1 MFRLPRRRFPGALYN
16 SLHSIHGPTSPHSPG
31 ATRAAQ
37 PSGQPAG
44 ARPTYLLQ
52 GHRLRGRTR
61 TSSPSGGC
69 PLGCSPRRA
78 PPAPALAPASPPR
91 KHAFSS
97 SPSASSVASRL
108 AAASAWGDHHGTRW
122 VPHARGRY
130 VYARACARLHVQRVA
145 GRAKLPCASGTC
157 SAQQAGTCS
166 PYVAHAG
173 AGGRTWFRFR
183 VGIRVCQLRRPPRR
197 RGWGS

>member
-1 MFRLPRRRFPGALYN
+1 MGGANTQFRPILYIQFSRTNVPSLTLPHVPLN
-16 SLHSIHGPTSPHSPG
+16 P
-31 ATRAAQ
+31 Q

-78 PPAPALAPASPPR
+78 PPAPPLAPASPPR

-97 SPSASSVASRL
+97 SPRASSVASRL

-122 VPHARGRY
+122 VPHARGRC
-130 VYARACARLHVQRVA
+130 VYARACTYSTWR
-145 GRAKLPCASGTC
+145 
-157 SAQQAGTCS
+157 
-166 PYVAHAG
+166 AG
-173 AGGRTWFRFR
+173 AS
-183 VGIRVCQLRRPPRR
+183 CPAPPVRAVRR
-197 RGWGS
+197 RLVHVARTYRTEAYLVQV